1 MLVHPPE
8 KHLFS
13 SDQWLKECKGPVER
27 YDEFRRPLY
36 FQHHLRLRYAA
47 CVLHKVGG
55 QGYNVDYVFVETY
68 VNGAADKVDAR
79 CKLWM
84 TDCKHVLEE
93 VIHVDLASFNSTYSI
108 QLGANQPITHE
119 GSCFG
124 RGVDMWTPEM
134 TSMANAILMSMENEV
149 E

>member
-1 MLVHPPE
+1 MGAH
-8 KHLFS
+8 
-13 SDQWLKECKGPVER
+13 
-27 YDEFRRPLY
+27 DEFRRPLY

-79 CKLWM
+79 CRLWM
-84 TDCKHVLEE
+84 TDQDRETDQDRDKVLEE
-93 VIHVDLASFNSTYSI
+93 VIHVDLASFNHTYSI

-119 GSCFG
+119 GSG
-124 RGVDMWTPEM
+124 IGGGVDMWTPEV